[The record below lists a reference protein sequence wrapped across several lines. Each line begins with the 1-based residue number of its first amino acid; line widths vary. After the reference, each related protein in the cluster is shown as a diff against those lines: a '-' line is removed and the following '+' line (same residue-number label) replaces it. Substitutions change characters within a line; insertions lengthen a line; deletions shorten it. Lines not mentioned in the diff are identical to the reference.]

1 MADHKRG
8 RGAQDGVEEHSR
20 GDEEGD
26 SSPTNY
32 ICGFCGLLASFRHL
46 EKSYENITHLVAPQ
60 GTKTGNK
67 TVTNLHI
74 WRWKTIVLHA
84 LHVHFS
90 FWAFRERTR
99 SFHYVKWPVLQ
110 LCGWN
115 EHMMTNFQFCFLPL
129 KHWFQFNSRIVRTQF
144 SSIMTLNNWKMIAE
158 TQSYIFRWCSRC
170 HRCPPCLSPQYGKQQ
185 T

>member
-1 MADHKRG
+1 MFLELCSVSGLGPHEKKLTGSPGTSEFPALSIIYSIITSVVVLFRSNMADHKRG

-74 WRWKTIVLHA
+74 
-84 LHVHFS
+84 
-90 FWAFRERTR
+90 
-99 SFHYVKWPVLQ
+99 
-110 LCGWN
+110 
-115 EHMMTNFQFCFLPL
+115 
-129 KHWFQFNSRIVRTQF
+129 
-144 SSIMTLNNWKMIAE
+144 
-158 TQSYIFRWCSRC
+158 
-170 HRCPPCLSPQYGKQQ
+170 
-185 T
+185 